1 MYIYNIYIYVL
12 YLTTL
17 KTLFPVP
24 ANVLPKTPQG
34 TVVSG
39 NHPCDPAGQPQ
50 RQAGP
55 ASISGVLPGG
65 DPPAFWLQPPGTT
78 NSWIPMSQNTLGYP
92 SCWA

>member
-1 MYIYNIYIYVL
+1 MYIYMYIYNICTI
-12 YLTTL
+12 
-17 KTLFPVP
+17 FDNSQNIVP
-24 ANVLPKTPQG
+24 GSCKCSSKNTPRNG
-34 TVVSG
+34 RFS
-39 NHPCDPAGQPQ
+39 DPAGQPQ

-78 NSWIPMSQNTLGYP
+78 KSWIPMSQNTLGYP